1 MAEGGG
7 AGGFAL
13 TEYVVPKSGLLERVP
28 GGQLPKDPGTHS
40 SRLAQVVKAAG
51 KTPGPG
57 KYDSKG
63 TLGKR
68 MFLFSKTDKD
78 KYNVKSAPTPAPGK
92 YNMVETSKF
101 RPRVTGG
108 QIPKGKGHRPIY
120 NTSEGPAPGKYDPKL
135 SENHVMAPS
144 MQKRVT
150 ESRRDALQRSQSVPG
165 PGRYS
170 PSFELQE
177 IKEANYSVP
186 KSAFD
191 KTRFVDTVVRS
202 RSFLPAPGKYDLVK
216 LEKVSRGTKWC
227 QINGLGRSPLNGIF

>member
-1 MAEGGG
+1 M
-7 AGGFAL
+7 
-13 TEYVVPKSGLLERVP
+13 
-28 GGQLPKDPGTHS
+28 
-40 SRLAQVVKAAG
+40 
-51 KTPGPG
+51 
-57 KYDSKG
+57 
-63 TLGKR
+63 
-68 MFLFSKTDKD
+68 
-78 KYNVKSAPTPAPGK
+78 APT
-92 YNMVETSKF
+92 
-101 RPRVTGG
+101 
-108 QIPKGKGHRPIY
+108 
-120 NTSEGPAPGKYDPKL
+120 
-135 SENHVMAPS
+135 